1 MLARN
6 QRMPGYRVHDSLRMR
21 AGQGDRHVEHGEA
34 RPEDDHRAAPLHHL
48 PGRLSHL
55 PPGPIWV
62 HCQTGYRASVA
73 ASILQAAG
81 NEVTAIDDDFS
92 RAADAGLPVTATPQ
106 SAPAARRR
114 G

>member
-1 MLARN
+1 M
-6 QRMPGYRVHDSLRMR
+6 
-21 AGQGDRHVEHGEA
+21 
-34 RPEDDHRAAPLHHL
+34 
-48 PGRLSHL
+48 

>member
-1 MLARN
+1 
-6 QRMPGYRVHDSLRMR
+6 
-21 AGQGDRHVEHGEA
+21 
-34 RPEDDHRAAPLHHL
+34 
-48 PGRLSHL
+48 
-55 PPGPIWV
+55 V